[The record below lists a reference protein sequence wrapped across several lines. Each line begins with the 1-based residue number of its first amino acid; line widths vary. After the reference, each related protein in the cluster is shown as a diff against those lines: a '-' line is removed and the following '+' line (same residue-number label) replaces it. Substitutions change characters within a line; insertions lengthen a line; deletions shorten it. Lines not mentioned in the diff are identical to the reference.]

1 MKYLLAAILSLFA
14 ATAAVTADTPRQGG
28 TMVYMSGKIPSFD
41 PLHGQYNV
49 GLVSSNIFASLTRLN
64 ENNEVSPYLAESYS
78 VSDDGLT
85 YTFNLARNAKF
96 HDGRARDRRRR
107 RVLARHHPRA
117 APLRAPEVRTDRDHR
132 DAGTTIP

>member
-1 MKYLLAAILSLFA
+1 MKYLVTAFLSLFLAA
-14 ATAAVTADTPRQGG
+14 ATAVADTPRQGG
-28 TMVYMSGKIPSFD
+28 SIVYMSGKIPSFN

-85 YTFNLARNAKF
+85 YTFNLAKNAKF
-96 HDGRARDRRRR
+96 TTANRSPPKMSSSRSASSSRSIALARRCSDRSRPSRRR
-107 RVLARHHPRA
+107 
-117 APLRAPEVRTDRDHR
+117 
-132 DAGTTIP
+132 TTIP